1 MAVRE
6 TSLMAL
12 EQVQKRLEPDQ
23 WAVFEIL
30 TEIGPAHDRRI
41 LEALNQREQKT
52 LKPKR
57 FKRRWEINQVTPRR
71 NELVKMRLIRDIG
84 TFSGYWRSDKKTYH
98 FWAVQGDERELV
110 GWERLPDK
118 PHTIAPDR
126 CTHCS
131 YKRQAIKQKAEQPA
145 LARLAVSEA
154 GSILARSRQRRKNQT
169 KGQMALAFG

>member
-30 TEIGPAHDRRI
+30 AEIGPAHDRRI
-41 LEALNQREQKT
+41 LEALNQRERMT

-57 FKRRWEINQVTPRR
+57 FKRRWEINQVTARR
-71 NELVKMRLIRDIG
+71 NELVKMGLIRDIG
-84 TFSGYWRSDKKTYH
+84 AFSGYWHSDKKTYH

-110 GWERLPDK
+110 GWEKLPDK
-118 PHTIAPDR
+118 PHTIGPDR
-126 CTHCS
+126 CTHCP
-131 YKRQAIKQKAEQPA
+131 YKRQAIKQKAEQPIIA
-145 LARLAVSEA
+145 KLTASEA
-154 GSILARSRQRRKNQT
+154 ASILAKHKESPPGRIERQMT
-169 KGQMALAFG
+169 LTFG

>member
-1 MAVRE
+1 MVIRE

-30 TEIGPAHDRRI
+30 AEIGPAHDRRI

-57 FKRRWEINQVTPRR
+57 FKRKWEINQVTARR
-71 NELVKMRLIRDIG
+71 NELVKMGLIRDIG
-84 TFSGYWRSDKKTYH
+84 AFSGYWHSDKKTYH

-118 PHTIAPDR
+118 PHNIGPDR
-126 CTHCS
+126 CTHCP
-131 YKRQAIKQKAEQPA
+131 YKRQAIRQKAGQPV
-145 LARLAVSEA
+145 LARLAASEA
-154 GSILARSRQRRKNQT
+154 GSILARYRQRRKNQT
-169 KGQMALAFG
+169 KGQMALVFG